1 MASMT
6 LVEFTK
12 RKSKTKTT
20 KTTAII
26 KCDLLRRFSSFGFPQ
41 ISTQK
46 LVVIAVK
53 AESALENEA
62 AKIPKI
68 KSTTTAGPNSQMLQK
83 LVTVGHPSLELQ
95 YHVDEQ
101 A

>member
-20 KTTAII
+20 KITAII
-26 KCDLLRRFSSFGFPQ
+26 KCDLLRRFSSYGFPQ

-68 KSTTTAGPNSQMLQK
+68 KSTTTAGPNSPDAAK
-83 LVTVGHPSLELQ
+83 VGNSWSPISGI
-95 YHVDEQ
+95 
-101 A
+101 AIPR